1 MAYTITRTIS
11 AFGNQRVA
19 MLKITA
25 DAQTQTVDTGL
36 KYINAFMVG
45 NSSGCSGW
53 KIWANSGAVGTST
66 GGVLGISAATSGDE
80 CFIVCFG
87 R

>member
-1 MAYTITRTIS
+1 MAYTVTRTIS
-11 AFGNQRVA
+11 AFGDQRVA

-25 DAQTQTVDTGL
+25 DAATQTVETGL
-36 KYINAFMVG
+36 KYVNAFMVG

-53 KIWANSGAVGTST
+53 KIWANSNATGTIS
-66 GGVLGISAATSGDE
+66 GGVLGISGATSGDQ
-80 CFIVCFG
+80 CFIVCYG